1 MRIKSNDIITGI
13 NRAPQRAYL
22 NALGLTKLDFK
33 KPFIAVV
40 NTWNEAS
47 LPNFHLKSIVES
59 VKAGVLAGGG
69 IPFEFDTI
77 AVSDGYT
84 EAHEGMRYVLAS
96 REIIADSIEIMVKAH
111 RLDGM
116 VLLASGDKPIPAAMM
131 AMARLDIPSVLIN
144 GGSMLPAHFKGR
156 DISFTDVME
165 SVGRYKSGQVSEEE
179 VYEMEEAA
187 LTSAGDGCGMYT
199 PGTMACVA
207 EAMGL
212 CLPYSSTVPAMTS
225 KKLRH
230 ARLSGELVCRLVEKE
245 ITPRRLLTKNALE
258 NGISVG
264 MAISGSTNL
273 TLHLIA
279 IAREAGIDLELEA
292 FDRIG
297 RQVPT
302 LCPIDPAGPFHISD
316 LDAAGGIPG
325 VMSRIKDKLHLE
337 ELCVN
342 GKTVG
347 ENIAE
352 AEVYDDRVIRPAEDP
367 LLPEGSLVVLR
378 GNLAPQGAVAKQSA
392 IAPGLRRHRGPARVF
407 EREEEAIQAVY
418 DGKVRPG
425 DIVVLKYEG
434 PKGGPGMREMLG
446 ITSTLMG
453 VGLGESVSLIT
464 DGRFSGATR
473 GACVGYICPEAA
485 DRGPIAALRDGDI
498 IEIDIDKRSLSA
510 ELSDQELAA
519 RLAKLPEF
527 QPTVQSGYLSRYVKL
542 VSPANE
548 GAVLR

>member
-407 EREEEAIQAVY
+407 EREEAAIQAVY

>member
-1 MRIKSNDIITGI
+1 MPIKSNDIITGI

-47 LPNFHLKSIVES
+47 LPNFHLKGIVES

-84 EAHEGMRYVLAS
+84 EAHEGMHYVLAS
-96 REIIADSIEIMVKAH
+96 REVIADSIEIMVKAH

-131 AMARLDIPSVLIN
+131 AMMRLDIPAVLIN
-144 GGSMLPAHFKGR
+144 GGSMLPARYKGR
-156 DISFTDVME
+156 DISFTNVME
-165 SVGRYKSGQVSEEE
+165 SVGEYKSGRLSEEE

-199 PGTMACVA
+199 PGTMACIA

-230 ARLSGELVCRLVEKE
+230 ARLSGELVCRLVEE
-245 ITPRRLLTKNALE
+245 DLTPRRLLTKKALE

-264 MAISGSTNL
+264 MAISGSTNMA
-273 TLHLIA
+273 LHLLA
-279 IAREAGIDLELEA
+279 IAREAGQELTLKD

-297 RQVPT
+297 RRVPT
-302 LCPIDPAGPFHISD
+302 LCPIDPAGPYHIND
-316 LDAAGGIPG
+316 LDAAGGVPG
-325 VMSRIKDKLHLE
+325 VMSRMRELLHLE

-342 GKTVG
+342 GKTLG
-347 ENIAE
+347 ENLQKAQ
-352 AEVYDDRVIRPAEDP
+352 VYDPQVIRPLTDP
-367 LLPEGSLVVLR
+367 LLPEGSLVVLQ

-392 IAPGLRRHRGPARVF
+392 IAPGLRHHRGPARVF

-418 DGKVRPG
+418 EQKVRPG

-453 VGLGESVSLIT
+453 MGLGESVSLVT

-473 GACVGYICPEAA
+473 GACIGYLCPEAA
-485 DRGPIAALRDGDI
+485 DRGPIAALQDGDI
-498 IEIDIDKRSLSA
+498 IEIDIDRRSLQV
-510 ELSDQELAA
+510 ELSQEELERRLAA
-519 RLAKLPEF
+519 LPEF
-527 QPTVQSGYLSRYVKL
+527 KPRITTGYLGRYIRL
-542 VSPANE
+542 VGPACE
-548 GAVLR
+548 GAVLG

>member
-1 MRIKSNDIITGI
+1 M
-13 NRAPQRAYL
+13 
-22 NALGLTKLDFK
+22 
-33 KPFIAVV
+33 V
-40 NTWNEAS
+40 NNWNEAS

-179 VYEMEEAA
+179 VCEMEEAA

-230 ARLSGELVCRLVEKE
+230 ARLSGELVCRLVEKG

-342 GKTVG
+342 GKTVR
-347 ENIAE
+347 ENIAK

-378 GNLAPQGAVAKQSA
+378 GNLAPQQSA

-498 IEIDIDKRSLSA
+498 IEINIDKRSLSA

-527 QPTVQSGYLSRYVKL
+527 QPRVQSGYLSRYVKL

>member
-225 KKLRH
+225 KKLRP

-407 EREEEAIQAVY
+407 EREEAAIQAVY

>member
-179 VYEMEEAA
+179 VCEMEEAA

-230 ARLSGELVCRLVEKE
+230 ARLSGELVCRLVEKG

-342 GKTVG
+342 GKTVR
-347 ENIAE
+347 ENIAK

-498 IEIDIDKRSLSA
+498 IEINIDKRSLSA

-527 QPTVQSGYLSRYVKL
+527 QPRVQSGYLSRYVKL